1 MSDRKIQTIFSR
13 LSWRI
18 LRRGCD
24 GDEVLLE
31 DVDVPAQLGHDRRD
45 GGGGQV
51 ARQDEEGA
59 ALVQLAVNLLPLRQ
73 LALLAQALELPDK
86 HTERV
91 GVEVYIIK
99 GSGQRGDKIQ
109 THLMKPPFS

>member
-1 MSDRKIQTIFSR
+1 MWEDLNFPNFSCEIHIE
-13 LSWRI
+13 LSWWIGGPR
-18 LRRGCD
+18 CD

-31 DVDVPAQLGHDRRD
+31 DVDVPAQLGEDGRD

-73 LALLAQALELPDK
+73 LALLAQAL
-86 HTERV
+86 
-91 GVEVYIIK
+91 
-99 GSGQRGDKIQ
+99 
-109 THLMKPPFS
+109 